1 MTSKTPRLSDAA
13 DMVHLELTNQLGDKF
28 EIAQVIPDS
37 FSHEGQLFHY
47 VTVYL
52 KAGHPDMD
60 PRQLTQ
66 IEVQIHNKLSE
77 RGFDPVPAI
86 DYADEEQTV
95 L

>member
-13 DMVHLELTNQLGDKF
+13 DMVHLELTNQLGDEF
-28 EIAQVIPDS
+28 QIARVIPDS